1 MLGWEVTEIGC
12 ILWPVQRLSHREL
25 VGMADR
31 VLTVSFPCGE
41 TEAQKQEVSSPGTQ
55 QVCERVGNDWGPYQP
70 AHSSSHFSPC
80 GNPRLGQGWAWFFG
94 SIPAGLCPSLLVI
107 VNGEPFR
114 QARRHAR
121 HLPLSCLILPG
132 SSPFYRWEP
141 KPRERADLPRVLQ
154 LWSESPI
161 THFSCLLAFHS
172 TC

>member
-1 MLGWEVTEIGC
+1 MLGWEVIEIGC
-12 ILWPVQRLSHREL
+12 ILWPVERLSHREL
-25 VGMADR
+25 AGMSDR
-31 VLTVSFPCGE
+31 VITVSFPCGE
-41 TEAQKQEVSSPGTQ
+41 TEAQKQEVSFPGTQ
-55 QVCERVGNDWGPYQP
+55 QVCERVRNDWGPYQP

-80 GNPRLGQGWAWFFG
+80 GSPRLGRGWDWSFG

-107 VNGEPFR
+107 VNGT
-114 QARRHAR
+114 
-121 HLPLSCLILPG
+121 LSAGLAPCKALTTILSDPTG

-154 LWSESPI
+154 LGSESPI